1 MLMFENVILAW
12 ESLTR
17 FNALPSSADNCLSKD
32 MLSEQRHHS
41 KALRKNNWRTTLSR
55 RSYERKGNAPKDGK
69 LLIDLKTEIY
79 VSLAVSEFYLR
90 YTLFYKKVVNTKV
103 RVQRPKNK
111 EV

>member
-1 MLMFENVILAW
+1 MFEIVILAW

-17 FNALPSSADNCLSKD
+17 FNALPSSAD
-32 MLSEQRHHS
+32 LSEQRHHS

-79 VSLAVSEFYLR
+79 VSLAFSEFYLR